1 MSKRLRIDKRQSA
14 ARALKSIA
22 SGRQRQYF
30 ADIMTD
36 IQATAAGSVSGS
48 FLVAALYHFARFE
61 RCEALRAP
69 LQALCEENGVKG
81 TLLVAHE
88 GINGTIAGTDDG
100 IARVLS
106 YLRSL
111 PEFANLEHKESR
123 ASKMPFLRMK
133 VRLKKEI
140 VTMGVEDIDPNK
152 IVGTYVEPKD
162 WNDLISDPETILIDT
177 RNDYETAIGIFKGA
191 VDPQTKTFREF
202 PDWVKNNTG
211 LHNKPKIAMYCTGGI
226 RCEKATAFMK
236 EQGFDEVY
244 HLKGGILKYLET
256 VPEEESLWE
265 GACFVFDER
274 VSVTHGLKEGDHKLC
289 HACREPITPDVRL
302 SPKFEEGVSCPHC
315 YDTRSEADRDRYR
328 QRQLQI
334 ELARKRGAKHLGS

>member
-1 MSKRLRIDKRQSA
+1 MNHTSDSP
-14 ARALKSIA
+14 
-22 SGRQRQYF
+22 
-30 ADIMTD
+30 
-36 IQATAAGSVSGS
+36 SGS
-48 FLVAALYHFARFE
+48 FCVAALYHFARFE
-61 RCEALRAP
+61 RFDSVREP

-81 TLLVAHE
+81 TLLLARE
-88 GINGTIAGTDDG
+88 GINGTIAGPDAG
-100 IARVLS
+100 IAAVLS
-106 YLRSL
+106 YLRAQ
-111 PEFANLEHKESR
+111 PEFAGLEHKESR

-140 VTMGVEDIDPNK
+140 VTMGVEDIDPK
-152 IVGTYVEPKD
+152 RIVGTYVEPKD
-162 WNDLISDPETILIDT
+162 WNALISDPDTIVIDT
-177 RNDYETAIGIFKGA
+177 RNDYETAIGIFQGA
-191 VDPQTKTFREF
+191 VDPKTKTFREF

-244 HLKGGILKYLET
+244 HLKGGILKYLEE
-256 VPEEESLWE
+256 VPEQESLWE

-274 VSVTHGLKEGDHKLC
+274 VSVTHGLKEGDHRLC
-289 HACREPITPDVRL
+289 HACREPITPEVRQ

-334 ELARKRGAKHLGS
+334 ELARKRGERHLGS